1 MTRRPGK
8 RGTKR
13 RVPQRRESLAARPC
27 PAAPPRR
34 SHNLPIQLTS
44 FIGRERELAEIK
56 RLLHSARLLTLTG
69 PAGCG
74 KTRIAL
80 QLASGLFEDYPNGVA
95 WVGLETLADPG
106 LVPQAL
112 ASAMGVRERQGHPVT
127 ETLLD
132 NLRSKTILLLLD
144 NCEHVLSA
152 CAGLCDSLLRH
163 CPTVKI
169 LTTSREGLGVV
180 G

>member
-56 RLLHSARLLTLTG
+56 HILHSARVFTLTG

-74 KTRIAL
+74 KTRLAL
-80 QLASGLFEDYPNGVA
+80 QLASGLLEDYTNGVV
-95 WVGLETLADPG
+95 WVGFEALADPG

-112 ASAMGVRERQGHPVT
+112 ASALGVRERQGHPIT
-127 ETLLD
+127 ETVVD
-132 NLRSKTILLLLD
+132 YLRSKTIYLVLD

-152 CAGLCDSLLRH
+152 CARLADSLLRH
-163 CPTVKI
+163 
-169 LTTSREGLGVV
+169 
-180 G
+180 